1 MNYIDVRVRVPT
13 TKLGQLV
20 QSLPHWAKLIGLDKL
35 EEPREV
41 RHKSSNGEYKP
52 RPGSVVEKVLKRIA
66 KTPMR
71 PVEIKAA
78 LKAEPRAVHSAITN
92 LMNHGKIVKQK
103 DGAYVSKK

>member
-20 QSLPHWAKLIGLDKL
+20 QGLPHWAKLIGLDKM
-35 EEPREV
+35 EGPREV
-41 RHKSSNGEYKP
+41 RHQASNGEYKP
-52 RPGSVVEKVLKRIA
+52 EPGSVVEKVLKRIT

-71 PVEIKAA
+71 PSHIMGA
-78 LKAEPRAVHSAITN
+78 LKAEPQAVASAIAALRN
-92 LMNHGKIVKQK
+92 RGMIVKQK